1 MSLIAG
7 SYERFLFG
15 YRHPDSLKDRESC
28 EIKRQFTHAA
38 HKSVVKS
45 LAAAGPFLASGGAD
59 DLIHVYDLWHDKD
72 LGFLM
77 NPGEG
82 AITALEFFTPR
93 DSFSPT
99 HLLAGCS
106 DGSLTIW
113 KAGQGW
119 QCMKT
124 LRGHRHEITSI
135 AIHETGLLAL
145 TTSRDK
151 TIRLWD
157 LIKGRTTF
165 QSKLERE
172 AEQVLFSP
180 SGTKYALRAGNTIS
194 IIPVDSQSDEGT
206 VVLEHDKKVT
216 CVCFGTIDEAVVT
229 GTEDGVLRAWRIASA
244 IAAGRSDAPGGNA
257 KIVLQLEDAH
267 SSRIKSLAIPQ
278 TYIFKTVDD
287 KTNKEEDED
296 EDDLPDFPSF
306 VATASSD
313 GTISLWRFS
322 DAVHHSESSSSPI
335 QPASSY
341 CIATAETGAR
351 LTVLCATDSPA
362 IMDIRSKELAS
373 IAKVQKNTQKK
384 HKKKDSHRS
393 DPRQD
398 TIEATREKPKQAKEQ
413 TKAGKIKALDQKTQQ
428 RDRGEAITTTI
439 DGTNVV
445 SFIDESDAIRE
456 AKKKKKIQMH
466 AKRQSAVRQ
475 EKAKKKKQST
485 S

>member
-1 MSLIAG
+1 MHL
-7 SYERFLFG
+7 LTTQ
-15 YRHPDSLKDRESC
+15 ESC
-28 EIKRQFTHAA
+28 DLKRQFTHAA

-59 DLIHVYDLWHDKD
+59 DLIHVYDLLHDKD

-82 AITALEFFTPR
+82 AITALEFFTPQ

-157 LIKGRTTF
+157 LVKGRTTF
-165 QSKLERE
+165 HSKLERE

-180 SGTKYALRAGNTIS
+180 SGTKYALRAGNKIS
-194 IIPVDSQSDEGT
+194 VIPVNSQSGEGT
-206 VVLEHDKKVT
+206 VVLEHDRKVT

-229 GTEDGVLRAWRIASA
+229 GTEDGILRAWRIVSPA
-244 IAAGRSDAPGGNA
+244 IAADSRDEPGSA
-257 KIVLQLEDAH
+257 KIVLQLDAAH
-267 SSRIKSLAIPQ
+267 NSRIKALAIPK
-278 TYIFKTVDD
+278 TYIFKTFDD
-287 KTNKEEDED
+287 NTKAKEEED
-296 EDDLPDFPSF
+296 DDDDDDLPDFPSF

-313 GTISLWRFS
+313 GTICLWRFS

-335 QPASSY
+335 QPASGY
-341 CIATAETGAR
+341 CIATAETRAR
-351 LTVLCATDSPA
+351 LTVMCATDSPT
-362 IMDIRSKELAS
+362 IMEIRSKELAS
-373 IAKVQKNTQKK
+373 IAKAQKNTQKK
-384 HKKKDSHRS
+384 HKKKDGHRS
-393 DPRQD
+393 APRQQA
-398 TIEATREKPKQAKEQ
+398 IQATGEKPKQAKALNQ
-413 TKAGKIKALDQKTQQ
+413 KAQQ
-428 RDRGEAITTTI
+428 PVRATAITTTI

-445 SFIDESDAIRE
+445 SFVDEKDTMRE
-456 AKKKKKIQMH
+456 AKKKKKIQIH
-466 AKRQSAVRQ
+466 AKRQSTIRQ
-475 EKAKKKKQST
+475 EKAKKKKKRST

>member
-1 MSLIAG
+1 MTYTTLSTIHL
-7 SYERFLFG
+7 LMQ
-15 YRHPDSLKDRESC
+15 ESC
-28 EIKRQFTHAA
+28 ELKRQFTHAA
-38 HKSVVKS
+38 HKGVVKS

-59 DLIHVYDLWHDKD
+59 DLIHIYDLWHDKD
-72 LGFLM
+72 LGFLI

-82 AITALEFFTPR
+82 AITSLEFFTPQN
-93 DSFSPT
+93 SFSPT

-157 LIKGRTTF
+157 LVKGRTTF

-194 IIPVDSQSDEGT
+194 IIPVDSQGGEGT
-206 VVLEHDKKVT
+206 ILLKHDRKVT

-229 GTEDGVLRAWRIASA
+229 GTEDGVLRAWRIASSTV
-244 IAAGRSDAPGGNA
+244 AADRSDEPSG
-257 KIVLQLEDAH
+257 KIVLQLDEAH
-267 SSRIKSLAIPQ
+267 STRIKAVAIPK
-278 TYIFKTVDD
+278 TYVLKTFDD
-287 KTNKEEDED
+287 EANKEEDD
-296 EDDLPDFPSF
+296 DDLPDFPYF

-313 GTISLWRFS
+313 GTICLWRFS
-322 DAVHHSESSSSPI
+322 DAVHRSESSSSPI
-335 QPASSY
+335 QPASGY
-341 CIATAETGAR
+341 CIATAETRAR
-351 LTVLCATDSPA
+351 LTVLCATDSPE
-362 IMDIRSKELAS
+362 IMEFRSKELAS

-384 HKKKDSHRS
+384 HKKNDSRRS
-393 DPRQD
+393 DTDQRAID
-398 TIEATREKPKQAKEQ
+398 ATRKEKAKQ
-413 TKAGKIKALDQKTQQ
+413 TKAGKTKDMNQKIQQ
-428 RDRGEAITTTI
+428 HDRGEAITTTI

-445 SFIDESDAIRE
+445 SFIDEKDTIRE
-456 AKKKKKIQMH
+456 AKKKKKIQIH
-466 AKRQSAVRQ
+466 AKRQSNIRQ
-475 EKAKKKKQST
+475 EKAKKMKPPT